1 MPRQRAHRGTPKYSA
16 RGSASAG
23 RVLLL
28 GVEDIK
34 PNTFNPNTM
43 PQETYNT
50 MLEDMRTGG
59 LEGINPVE
67 VRPVDGKP
75 PYEIIDGESRW
86 KGAREL
92 RWTQIRAELKPMSLE
107 EAKAECYR
115 KNKERG
121 HIDPFKEAE
130 LFRSEIDAGLTQRE
144 VAAKYRVSHGYVGES
159 LRLLTNLQPNIRR
172 EASVML
178 TRVSKNSCAPVID
191 RSHLEQLA
199 SVKDKVQQRHLFETM
214 VGSIRGGMPPPTVRQ
229 LNVERKKLQRPPEP
243 SDVPQEELFLD
254 NIWPP
259 EPERDDTYGN
269 SEFRGNCSGTVCKQC
284 LWRYTKVGETVL
296 DPMAGSG
303 TMADVARSVG
313 RKCVAFEI
321 NPVPYRDD
329 VRQGDARKLPLDDE
343 SVDFVFL
350 HPPYWRMHQYS
361 DPPIKGDLSAM
372 GYRDFLQAMA
382 EVFREVLRVLRP
394 SRFAAVLM
402 GDMRKDLKFYDLP
415 SELSVIGRSA
425 GLELHDKVIKP
436 TVMERSS
443 NPNSVILAR
452 KYNFHLIKFETL
464 LIFKKPS

>member
-1 MPRQRAHRGTPKYSA
+1 MR
-16 RGSASAG
+16 
-23 RVLLL
+23 
-28 GVEDIK
+28 

-43 PQETYNT
+43 PRETYSA

-59 LEGINPVE
+59 LDAINPIE

-86 KGAREL
+86 SGAREL
-92 RWTQIRAELKPMSLE
+92 RWTRIRAEVKPMSLE

-130 LFRSEIDAGLTQRE
+130 LFKSEIDAGLTQRE
-144 VAAKYRVSHGYVGES
+144 VATKYGVSHGYVGES
-159 LRLLTNLQPNIRR
+159 LRLLANLQASIRR
-172 EASVML
+172 EASVLL
-178 TRVSKNSCAPVID
+178 TRVSKNSCTPVID

-214 VGSIRGGMPPPTVRQ
+214 VGSVRAGKPPPTVRQ
-229 LNVERKKLQRPPEP
+229 LEVERKKLEHPPEP
-243 SDVPQEELFLD
+243 SDVPSEELFLD
-254 NIWPP
+254 NVWPP
-259 EPERDDTYGN
+259 EPMRDDAYGN
-269 SEFRGNCSGTVCKQC
+269 SEFQGNCSGTVCKQC
-284 LWRYTKVGETVL
+284 LWRYTKTGEVVL

-303 TMADVARSVG
+303 TMVDVARSLG

-321 NPVPYRDD
+321 NPAPYRDD
-329 VRQGDARKLPLDDE
+329 IRQGDARKLPLDDE

-361 DPPIKGDLSAM
+361 DPPIEGDLSAM
-372 GYRDFLQAMA
+372 EYGDFLQGMG
-382 EVFREVLRVLRP
+382 EVFKEVLRILRP
-394 SRFAAVLM
+394 GRFAAVLI

-425 GLELHDKVIKP
+425 GLELYDKVIKP

-443 NPNSVILAR
+443 NPNSVMLAR

-464 LIFKKPS
+464 LIFKKTDSIRLG